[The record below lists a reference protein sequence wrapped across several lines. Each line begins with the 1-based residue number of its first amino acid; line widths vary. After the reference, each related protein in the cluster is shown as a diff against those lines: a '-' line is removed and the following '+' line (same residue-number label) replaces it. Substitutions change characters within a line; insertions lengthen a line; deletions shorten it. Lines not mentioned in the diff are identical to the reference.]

1 MLFRAARPSVS
12 RASLFLAAASL
23 LLAPACTDEGSDP
36 MQAGDTGSISGHV
49 RLVGTLFTLS
59 GDSTGTETVDD
70 ATGVPVTLVGSAV
83 MRAATT
89 TVDGGYTFD
98 GLAPGD
104 YQVVTSVVSEN
115 VLTVPVTLS
124 DGEAAAD
131 LLVVEPWGEMNTS
144 PNPAAH
150 DGTGLE
156 FTMQAP
162 GPFTTRIV
170 TLGGDPVWTFATDA
184 VAGFNHIHWDGGDDT
199 HHVAEDG
206 AYWAI
211 VEKEDTVA
219 YNLVFWASEEVEANP
234 GNCGHIEGPGY
245 RVATSSDSTLVSA
258 WEGVQTGA
266 IRVAAGATAD
276 SLHWTF
282 FADDST
288 EYAVADSCSINR
300 MTWTVADS
308 TIASLSRDSGAEW
321 TFHVTGLQAGA
332 TTVVL
337 DAWHEAHIHLS
348 SEPIPIEVTTP

>member
-23 LLAPACTDEGSDP
+23 ALAPACTDEGSGP
-36 MQAGDTGSISGHV
+36 VQAGDTGTVSGHV
-49 RLVGTLFTLS
+49 RLVATLFTLS
-59 GDSTGTETVDD
+59 GDSTGTATVDN
-70 ATGVPVTLVGSAV
+70 ATGVPVTLSAGPST
-83 MRAATT
+83 RAVATT
-89 TVDGGYTFD
+89 LDGAYLFE

-104 YQVVTSVVSEN
+104 YEVATSVVPEN
-115 VLTVPVTLS
+115 VLTMPVTVA
-124 DGEAAAD
+124 DGEAAAG

-156 FTMQAP
+156 FTMQSP
-162 GPFTTRIV
+162 GPFTTRVV

-206 AYWAI
+206 TYWAI
-211 VEKEDTVA
+211 VEKEGTLA
-219 YNLVFWASEEVEANP
+219 YNLVFWASEEVEPNP
-234 GNCGHIEGPGY
+234 GNCGHIEGSGY
-245 RVATSSDSTLVSA
+245 RVSSASDSTLVSA
-258 WEGVQTGA
+258 WEGVLLGA
-266 IRVAAGATAD
+266 IRVPTGGTAAG
-276 SLHWTF
+276 LHWTF

-308 TIASLSRDSGAEW
+308 TIAAVSRDPGVEW

-332 TTVVL
+332 TTIVL

-348 SEPIPIEVTTP
+348 SEPIPVEITAP